1 MNYTVD
7 QELLTEIYDLLYFLG
22 LRATRTHFFHL
33 SFAIY
38 IAVQNPDRLLSMTKW
53 LHPDVADHYATSW
66 KAVER
71 NIRTAIARVW
81 LSHRE
86 ELCDLAGYQIDR
98 RPTPSTFIKILAG
111 VLSSNTAA

>member
-7 QELLTEIYDLLYFLG
+7 DELLTEIYDLLYFLG
-22 LRATRTHFFHL
+22 LKATRTHFFHL

-53 LHPDVADHYATSW
+53 LYHDVADHYATNW
-66 KAVER
+66 QAVER

-81 LSHRE
+81 ISHRK
-86 ELCDLAGYQIDR
+86 ELCDLAGYQIDC
-98 RPTPSTFIKILAG
+98 RPTPSTFIRILAN
-111 VLSSNTAA
+111 VLSSSTTA